1 MGLLEQTVANIDKL
15 NQEKMDQAQ
24 ERLDNLTKPPGSLGK
39 LEKIAVKL
47 AGITGNV
54 FPKVDQK
61 HHLVMAADHG
71 VVAEGVSAFPQEVTT
86 QMVYNFLNG
95 GAAVNVLTKQ
105 MESEV
110 TVVDIG
116 VANEIEAKDLVVKK
130 VRRGTANL
138 AQGPAMSYE
147 EARAALEVGIEVGED
162 LISQGA
168 NLIGTG
174 EMGIGN
180 TTASSAILAAI
191 TDLSLDRIVGYGT
204 GIDKKGLEK
213 KKQVITQSLA
223 TNQPQ
228 VDDGIDILAK
238 VGGLEIAGMA
248 GVMLAAAANRV
259 PVIVDGL
266 ISGAAALIAKKLN
279 PQVIDYM
286 IASHKSVEPGHIKIY
301 DLLDLEP
308 LLDLDMRLGEGTG
321 AVLSMSLV
329 EAATKIISDMATF
342 TEAQIAVGAE

>member
-1 MGLLEQTVANIDKL
+1 MGLLEETVAKIEKL
-15 NQEKMDQAQ
+15 DQEKMNQAQ
-24 ERLDNLTKPPGSLGK
+24 ERLDSLTKPPGSLGK
-39 LEKIAVKL
+39 LEEIAVKL
-47 AGITGNV
+47 AGITGEL
-54 FPKVDQK
+54 FPKVDHK
-61 HHLVMAADHG
+61 AHIVMAADHG

-95 GAAVNVLTKQ
+95 GAAVNVLAKQ
-105 MESEV
+105 MAAEV
-110 TVVDIG
+110 TIVDIG
-116 VANEIEAKDLVVKK
+116 VVNELEAENLVIKK
-130 VRRGTANL
+130 VKAGTDNL
-138 AQGPAMSYE
+138 AQGSAMSRQ
-147 EARAALEVGIEVGED
+147 EARAALEVGIEVGKD

-180 TTASSAILAAI
+180 TTASSAILATI
-191 TDLSLDRIVGYGT
+191 TDLSLDEIVGYGT
-204 GIDKKGLEK
+204 GIDEAGLKK

-223 TNQPQ
+223 VNQPQ

-248 GVMLAAAANRV
+248 GVMLVAAANRV

-266 ISGAAALIAKKLN
+266 ISGAAALIAKKLK
-279 PQVIDYM
+279 PQVTGYLIS
-286 IASHKSVEPGHIKIY
+286 SHKSVEPGHIKIY
-301 DLLDLEP
+301 DLLGLKP

-321 AVLSMSLV
+321 AVLSMNLV

-342 TEAQIAVGAE
+342 EEAQIIIE